1 MTKLKLSFNK
11 ARCYAGVDNK
21 GKPYAFVKIPSL
33 TAEGVSVSVNVDPTE
48 WYAIASNFNMFD
60 VVELPVEKVEVDPSG
75 RTDSNGVPYRRA
87 VNPSWGEAE
96 ILKKGFGP
104 MPSYETL
111 YRNAEISRSSVASAA
126 AAAEADM

>member
-11 ARCYAGVDNK
+11 ARCYAGVDTK
-21 GKPYAFVKIPSL
+21 GKPYAFVKIPAV
-33 TAEGVSVSVNVDPTE
+33 TPEGVSVSVNVDPTE
-48 WYAIASNFNMFD
+48 WYAIAANFSMFD
-60 VVELPVEKVEVDPSG
+60 IVELPVENVEVDPSG
-75 RTDSNGVPYRRA
+75 RVDSKGVPYKRA

-111 YRNAEISRSSVASAA
+111 YRNAEIARSSVANTV

>member
-11 ARCYAGVDNK
+11 ARCYAGIDAK
-21 GKPYAFVKIPSL
+21 GKPYAFVKIPS
-33 TAEGVSVSVNVDPTE
+33 TTPEGVNVSVNVDPTE
-48 WYAIASNFNMFD
+48 WFAIASNFNMFD